1 MTLARP
7 LAALAL
13 GLGLLAAARPA
24 AAQGSLQCRTE
35 PAAAVLG
42 HPLHWTLTA
51 RDLAAPLPSFTPA
64 QFAPDW
70 LLTDQQGASGSTD
83 GHSEQTATLT
93 LYPLRSGRLSL
104 PAAQAGSERCPAQKL
119 DVRAAA
125 NGEASLQWRTRMAPA
140 RPYALQA
147 LRVELWA
154 IGGGNLAWSAPQ
166 PRSAQAQ
173 IAPLADTV
181 RTEVIDG
188 APQLVQ
194 VFAWRVLPLQ
204 AGEVNVDF
212 GLLRAHAFGSL
223 RVYAPPPLRFTARPL
238 PQWWPADGLIG
249 APQLQ
254 LLSAPAKLPLGDTTA
269 WRLRLSAPGLDRAQ
283 VLRVANR
290 WDAALPARFGS
301 AGVQVTRAQES
312 SAEASDAWDITLY
325 LRPQTAGRLQA
336 PALRLDYF
344 DPHTELPATTRWHP
358 PLLTVV
364 DARPL
369 HLAIGLGG
377 AAALLL
383 LLFALRAV
391 HCWAC
396 RTRRHRRALHAVQ
409 QATDAAALKQAWLAL
424 PPRRGQPPADT
435 LAQWLS
441 DSALPPPHPLHPLA
455 ERLQRHLYG
464 VLAEPDFAALRRA
477 VHAALAT
484 RRKTTG
490 S

>member
-204 AGEVNVDF
+204 AGEVTVDF

-364 DARPL
+364 DARLL

-424 PPRRGQPPADT
+424 PPRRGLPPADT

>member
-1 MTLARP
+1 MTLARS

-301 AGVQVTRAQES
+301 AGVQVTRAQKS

>member
-13 GLGLLAAARPA
+13 SLSLLAAARPA
-24 AAQGSLQCRTE
+24 AAQASLQCRTE
-35 PAAAVLG
+35 PAVVVLG

-51 RDLAAPLPSFTPA
+51 RDLAATLPSFTPA

-83 GHSEQTATLT
+83 GHREQTATLT

-104 PAAQAGSERCPAQKL
+104 PAVQAGGGRCPAQTL
-119 DVRAAA
+119 DVAAAA
-125 NGEASLQWRTRMAPA
+125 NGEAPLQWRTRMTPA

-154 IGGGNLAWSAPQ
+154 IGGGNLAWTTPQ

-188 APQLVQ
+188 VQQLVQ

-204 AGEVNVDF
+204 AGEVAMDF

-223 RVYAPPPLRFTARPL
+223 RVYAPPPLRFTARAL

-254 LLSAPAKLPLGDTTA
+254 VLSAPAQLPLGDTTA

-290 WDAALPARFGS
+290 WNAALPARFGP
-301 AGVQVTRAQES
+301 AGVQITRAQES
-312 SAEASDAWDITLY
+312 SAEAGDTWDITLY
-325 LRPQTAGRLQA
+325 LRPQNAGRLQA

-344 DPHTELPATTRWHP
+344 DPRTELPATARWMP
-358 PLLTVV
+358 PLLTVI

-391 HCWAC
+391 GCWAC
-396 RTRRHRRALHAVQ
+396 RSWRERRALQAVW

-424 PPRRGQPPADT
+424 PARRGLPRAAT

-441 DSALPPPHPLHPLA
+441 DAALPPPHPLHLLA

-464 VLAEPDFAALRRA
+464 LHAMPDFPALRRA
-477 VHAALAT
+477 IHAALAA
-484 RRKTTG
+484 RRRRE
-490 S
+490 

>member
-364 DARPL
+364 DARLL

>member
-7 LAALAL
+7 LVALAL
-13 GLGLLAAARPA
+13 GFALIAAARPA
-24 AAQGSLQCRTE
+24 AAQASLQCRTE

-42 HPLHWTLTA
+42 HPLHWILTA

-70 LLTDQQGASGSTD
+70 LLTDQQGASGNTD
-83 GHSEQTATLT
+83 GHREQTATLT
-93 LYPLRSGRLSL
+93 LYPLRSGRLPL
-104 PAAQAGSERCPAQKL
+104 PAVQAGSARCPAQVL
-119 DVRAAA
+119 DVTPAAT
-125 NGEASLQWRTRMAPA
+125 GEAPLQWRTRMAPA

-154 IGGGNLAWSAPQ
+154 IGGGNLAWSTPQ

-173 IAPLADTV
+173 IAPLANAV

-223 RVYAPPPLRFTARPL
+223 RVYAPPPLRFAARAL

-254 LLSAPAKLPLGDTTA
+254 VLSAPAQLPLGDTTA

-290 WDAALPARFGS
+290 WNAALPARFGP
-301 AGVQVTRAQES
+301 AGVQIDRAQEA
-312 SAEASDAWDITLY
+312 SADAGDAWDITLY
-325 LRPQTAGRLQA
+325 LRPKTAGRLQP

-344 DPHTELPATTRWHP
+344 DPHTELPAATRWMP
-358 PLLTVV
+358 PLLTVA

-383 LLFALRAV
+383 LLFALRAAR
-391 HCWAC
+391 CWAC
-396 RTRRHRRALHAVQ
+396 RILHDRRALHAVQ
-409 QATDAAALKQAWLAL
+409 QAADAAALQQAWLAL
-424 PPRRGQPPADT
+424 PPRRDLPPADT
-435 LAQWLS
+435 LAQWLN
-441 DSALPPPHPLHPLA
+441 DAALPLPHPLHRLA
-455 ERLQRHLYG
+455 ERLQRHLYA
-464 VLAEPDFAALRRA
+464 LQAEPDFPALRYA
-477 VHAALAT
+477 VHAALAA
-484 RRKTTG
+484 RRRRN
-490 S
+490 

>member
-1 MTLARP
+1 MTLARA

-13 GLGLLAAARPA
+13 GFALLAAVRPA

-35 PAAAVLG
+35 PAAVLG
-42 HPLHWTLTA
+42 HPLRWTLTA
-51 RDLAAPLPSFTPA
+51 RDLSTPLPSFTPE

-83 GHSEQTATLT
+83 GRREQTATLT
-93 LYPLRSGRLSL
+93 LYPLRSGRLPL
-104 PAAQAGSERCPAQKL
+104 PAVQAGGARCPEQMLQVAP
-119 DVRAAA
+119 AAV
-125 NGEASLQWRTRMAPA
+125 GETPLQWRTRMTPA
-140 RPYALQA
+140 RPFALQA

-154 IGGGNLAWSAPQ
+154 IGGGNLAWTTPQ

-173 IAPLADTV
+173 IAPLANTV

-204 AGEVNVDF
+204 GGEVTMDF

-223 RVYAPPPLRFTARPL
+223 RVYAPPPLRFSARAL

-254 LLSAPAKLPLGDTTA
+254 VLSAPAQLPLGDTTA

-290 WDAALPARFGS
+290 WNAALPARFGP
-301 AGVQVTRAQES
+301 AGVQVDRAQ
-312 SAEASDAWDITLY
+312 ATAANAGDAWDITFY

-344 DPHTELPATTRWHP
+344 DPHTELPAATRWMP

-369 HLAIGLGG
+369 RLAIGLGG

-383 LLFALRAV
+383 LLFALRAMR
-391 HCWAC
+391 CWAC
-396 RTRRHRRALHAVQ
+396 RIRRDRRALRAVQ

-424 PPRRGQPPADT
+424 PPRHGLPPADT

-441 DSALPPPHPLHPLA
+441 DAALPLPHPLLPLA
-455 ERLQRHLYG
+455 ERLQRHLYA
-464 VLAEPDFAALRRA
+464 LHAEPDFPALRRA
-477 VHAALAT
+477 VHAALAA
-484 RRKTTG
+484 RRR
-490 S
+490 SD